1 VSKSPRQDSSDP
13 IDDRSTL
20 RRARSVAS
28 QTLDGEAVLL
38 HLTSGTY
45 FTLNETGTFVWNLL
59 EREHTLA
66 QLLEA
71 LVGAF
76 DVEREAARRDLV
88 ELLEDLVARGLID
101 RAGES

>member
-1 VSKSPRQDSSDP
+1 
-13 IDDRSTL
+13 
-20 RRARSVAS
+20 
-28 QTLDGEAVLL
+28 
-38 HLTSGTY
+38 
-45 FTLNETGTFVWNLL
+45 VWNLL